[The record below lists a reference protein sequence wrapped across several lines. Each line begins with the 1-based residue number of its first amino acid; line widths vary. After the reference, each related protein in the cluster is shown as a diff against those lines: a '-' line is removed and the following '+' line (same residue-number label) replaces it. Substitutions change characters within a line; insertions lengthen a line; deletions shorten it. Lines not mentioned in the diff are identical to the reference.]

1 MKLDCSLV
9 EDLYPLYEEDE
20 LKLENRQAVEEHLKS
35 CRSCSNLFQ
44 NGVGFSEEHLFQAN
58 DQDLL
63 PKKLD
68 DRIRLTFRL
77 RRMKIIAGLLLAVI
91 IVTCVNRYAANRE
104 KVATLMNGMYL
115 YSESLQ
121 EMAKNNPYELDTN
134 RQFIDYTMNDIMDLD
149 NELNWLERNPLKNTS
164 YPFFVNTQDL
174 DEMAVTLRERRKQG
188 LEDDTDRKAIELLQ
202 KQTNVLYKHVR
213 NEYELFHHG
222 YSSYFELLDVEG
234 IGKPISKIEELSYFY
249 TRYHKLPSEM
259 KLMTEKELK
268 QKVTTVFD
276 DKDGKVELKKSLNDE
291 PDVYHFVMKGAEQGI
306 SGKINGYTGNIFWA
320 VNDSPPSND
329 KKPMRKKEIM
339 KKARTLLQ
347 RMYGRNAEFEWK
359 YVQGVSED
367 IYRISFVPVA
377 GNQQLLFQSSDPF
390 FIDFDARTGEFSTL
404 SEMGQTFSK
413 EFFAKKYYEVLSP
426 EELERK
432 AAKISGKKGKTVEKG
447 IMYSTISSDYVLVNV
462 FEGKDNF
469 IYINAE
475 TGVVERSAHAFR

>member
-9 EDLYPLYEEDE
+9 EDLYPLYVEDE
-20 LKLENRQAVEEHLKS
+20 LKLENRQSVDEHLKS
-35 CRSCSNLFQ
+35 CRSCSNLYQ
-44 NGVGFSEEHLFQAN
+44 NGVGFSEEHLFQPN
-58 DQDLL
+58 DQDPL

-68 DRIRLTFRL
+68 DQIRLTFRL
-77 RRMKIIAGLLLAVI
+77 RRMKIIVGFLLAVI

-121 EMAKNNPYELDTN
+121 EMAKNPYELDTN
-134 RQFIDYTMNDIMDLD
+134 RQFIDYTMNDIMELD

-164 YPFFVNTQDL
+164 YNFFVNTQDL
-174 DEMAVTLRERRKQG
+174 DEMAATLRERKKQG

-213 NEYELFHHG
+213 NEYDLFHHG

-234 IGKPISKIEELSYFY
+234 ISKPISKIEELSFFY

-259 KLMTEKELK
+259 KLMKEKELK

-291 PDVYHFVMKGAEQGI
+291 PDVYLFVMKGAEQGI

-320 VNDSPPSND
+320 VNDSQPSTD
-329 KKPMRKKEIM
+329 KKPKS
-339 KKARTLLQ
+339 KKAIMENAKNLLQ
-347 RMYGRNAEFEWK
+347 RMYGRNAEFQMK
-359 YVQGVSED
+359 FVRGVSED

-377 GNQQLLFQSSDPF
+377 SDQQLLFQSSDPF
-390 FIDFDARTGEFSTL
+390 FTEFDAKTGELNML
-404 SEMGQTFSK
+404 SGKGPVFSK
-413 EFFAKKYYEVLSP
+413 AFFSKTYKEVLSL

-432 AAKISGKKGKTVEKG
+432 AAKISGKKGKAVGKG
-447 IMYSTISSDYVLVNV
+447 IEYSTVSSDYVLVYV
-462 FEGKDNF
+462 FEGKDTF
-469 IYINAE
+469 IHINAE
-475 TGVVERSAHAFR
+475 TGVVERSAQAFN